1 MSVTPRRRARE
12 LVLQGLY
19 ERQLAGNADDAIAAA
34 LFEHPEITRG
44 DTPVDRPGEM
54 PVDDVYFRELWRGVS
69 GEYDALLRTVEP
81 KVDRKLA
88 ALAPIERAL
97 LVIGTWELK
106 HRLDIPYRVVI
117 DEAVELAKSYGGTD
131 GHRFVN
137 AVLDKLVPELRA
149 GEIRASTHDE

>member
-1 MSVTPRRRARE
+1 MSATPRRRARE

-44 DTPVDRPGEM
+44 DAPVDPPDEM
-54 PVDDVYFRELWRGVS
+54 PVDDAYFRELWRGVS

-81 KVDRKLA
+81 KVDRKLV
-88 ALAPIERAL
+88 ALSPIERAL